1 MYLDEYKTFKSPKTG
16 LTIERV
22 RHYYIPKEKNYSIK
36 KPENVAEI
44 FEEAFD
50 VSLLPE
56 EYMWALGL
64 DVRGHAL
71 GVFEVVHGSSDRA
84 FVEISDIF
92 KRLLLINAIGFIIV
106 HNHPSGVPTPS
117 KSDEEIAKRLID
129 AGELL
134 RIKMADFMIL
144 CNEHDYFSFRT
155 EGLLK
160 EDDENS

>member
-22 RHYYIPKEKNYSIK
+22 RHYYIPKDKNYSIK

-56 EYMWALGL
+56 EYIWILAL
-64 DVRGHAL
+64 DSRGHAL
-71 GVFEVVHGSSDRA
+71 GVFEISHGSANSSFCEPQD
-84 FVEISDIF
+84 VF
-92 KRLLLINAIGFIIV
+92 KRLLLVNASSFINI

-117 KSDEEIAKRLID
+117 ESDKKVAKRLAEASKFI
-129 AGELL
+129 GIELT
-134 RIKMADFMIL
+134 DFMIL